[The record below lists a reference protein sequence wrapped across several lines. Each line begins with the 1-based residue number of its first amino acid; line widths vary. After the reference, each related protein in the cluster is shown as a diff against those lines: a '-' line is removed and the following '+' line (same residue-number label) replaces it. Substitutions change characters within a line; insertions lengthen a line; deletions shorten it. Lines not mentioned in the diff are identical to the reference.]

1 MATVDSSAP
10 YSGVLA
16 VLQATPVLP
25 PGQLTAA
32 ASKQATSTSDTPG
45 SDRGPATQVNLSD
58 HVKAVLARANTEQ
71 VAADRLKAF
80 VESHSSTHG
89 KTPDYSASGATP
101 AKSGNSDNGSVSKV
115 DTAFAQLTAV
125 KTVAIAGTAAS
136 DDADDSPLKGTF
148 SPTKSFD
155 IEAQIDGFNVSV
167 QANAGTGASSTVV
180 TGPGGLVFN
189 KVLSSSNGI
198 SGVTNTN
205 GWLGGVTYGGNNV
218 EDVTFWR
225 DSSSSAS
232 VATASS
238 DGSAAAASASE
249 EHAESITFAIDFS
262 TGSISVAQTAVDT
275 ASISQT
281 SQSVSRTA

>member
-1 MATVDSSAP
+1 
-10 YSGVLA
+10 
-16 VLQATPVLP
+16 VLP

-32 ASKQATSTSDTPG
+32 TSKQATSTSDTPG

-71 VAADRLKAF
+71 VVADRLKAF
-80 VESHSSTHG
+80 VESRSTHG
-89 KTPDYSASGATP
+89 NAPANQASGAVPTH
-101 AKSGNSDNGSVSKV
+101 SSDNGSSAGSASKV

-125 KTVAIAGTAAS
+125 NQKTVTIAGIAAS
-136 DDADDSPLKGTF
+136 SGTDDSPLKGSF

-189 KVLSSSNGI
+189 KVLSSSAGI
-198 SGVTNTN
+198 SGSTNTN

-225 DSSSSAS
+225 DSSASSS

-238 DGSAAAASASE
+238 DGSAAAVSASV

-262 TGSISVAQTAVDT
+262 TGSISVAQTTVDT
-275 ASISQT
+275 ASASQT
-281 SQSVSRTA
+281 SQPKGSVSITA